1 MDYEKDSAVF
11 RALGEPVRLR
21 ILERLADGEL
31 CACDLLATLE
41 ISQSTL
47 SHHMKVLTEAGLVDG
62 RRKGVWVHYSLRAGG
77 VADLLDRLAS
87 LEELKEGSA
96 GKPRAAACCGTEE
109 SA

>member
-1 MDYEKDSAVF
+1 VDDEKDSAVF
-11 RALGEPVRLR
+11 RALGESVRLK
-21 ILERLADGEL
+21 ILARLAGGEL

-77 VADLLDRLAS
+77 LADLLDRLAS
-87 LEELKEGSA
+87 LDDPEEASA
-96 GKPRAAACCGTEE
+96 GKTRPATCCGAEE